1 MNAVTT
7 EILALAHDA
16 GVPPAPP
23 EAHRQAADVRDLPL
37 KRLVASPYNVRRV
50 PRTGIKELALNIW
63 HTGGLLQNL
72 VVHAM
77 KVGPKKA
84 QTFGVAAGERRRL
97 ALVYLLEHGYIP
109 ADYPV
114 RCLVVPVADA
124 VLLSATE
131 NEMREPMHPA
141 DACDAYRVL
150 VDAGRAVAEVAEI
163 YGVSVQT
170 VHRRLKLARV
180 SPTLVELFRDDQ
192 IGADQMMALALSDS
206 HDEQERAWFDAQPH
220 DRHAQ
225 AIRRKLIAGERDFLN
240 NRVALYVGI
249 DAFEAAGGSVRRD
262 LFSDDGSAW
271 YSDQALMERV
281 ALEQLGVVAAEVL
294 NEGWGWVEPV
304 LTFDYH
310 ARCRFV
316 QIAPT
321 SVPPTDEQQQELDE
335 IDARVVVIAEQ
346 QEAPD
351 VDEETYDRLCNEET
365 TLSLRYAA
373 IEDSLAVYTP
383 LQKAGAGAIVTI
395 EQDGTLTVMRGW
407 VKKPEATNPVVDNS
421 SDDSDATDDSND
433 TADGSPGA
441 TEGGI
446 SPAPA
451 PKEDSPHS
459 AALTRRLNARRTAAV
474 GMALARQPHVALA
487 ALVHRFLVSEYAA
500 GSAASALDI
509 QWHDKADTIERA
521 APELADD
528 LAYRLHSEQRSGW
541 SGVIPA
547 DSAALFGWCVEQTD
561 ERLML
566 ILAQYVAASLDSVT
580 IDERPHA
587 INSLIPALGLNMA
600 DEWKPTRASYFDH
613 VPKARIADVVA
624 AAVSHAEGM
633 RIAKLKKADAAAEA
647 ERLMAGRG
655 WLPEHLAQAE
665 VRTSNLW
672 QLLRDRDD
680 EAELD
685 PVNDGQF
692 GAAHVEP
699 AEQVEH
705 IDRTESVE
713 E

>member
-7 EILALAHDA
+7 EIPAIAHDA

-23 EAHRQAADVRDLPL
+23 EAHRLADDVRDLPL

-63 HTGGLLQNL
+63 HTGRLLQNL

-97 ALVYLLEHGYIP
+97 ALVYLLEHDYIS

-114 RCLVVPVADA
+114 RCLVVPVEDA

-150 VDAGRAVAEVAEI
+150 VDAGRTVADVAEI

-170 VHRRLKLARV
+170 VYRRLKLARV
-180 SPTLVELFRDDQ
+180 SPKLVDLFRDDQ

-225 AIRRKLIAGERDFLN
+225 AIRRKLVAGERDFLS

-271 YSDQALMERV
+271 YADQALMERV
-281 ALEQLGVVAAEVL
+281 ALEQLGAAAAEVL
-294 NEGWGWVEPV
+294 NEGWDWVEPV

-310 ARCRFV
+310 ARCRFA

-321 SVPPTDEQQQELDE
+321 NVPPTDEQQQELDA
-335 IDARVVVIAEQ
+335 INARVVVIAEQ

-351 VDEETYDRLCNEET
+351 VDEEAYERLCDEET
-365 TLSLRYAA
+365 ALSERYAA
-373 IEDSLAVYTP
+373 IEDSLSIYTP

-395 EQDGTLTVMRGW
+395 EQDGTLAVMRGW
-407 VKKPEATNPVVDNS
+407 IKKPEAANPAATENS
-421 SDDSDATDDSND
+421 GDDSADSND
-433 TADGSPGA
+433 TDGGTPGA
-441 TEGGI
+441 TVRGV

-451 PKEDSPHS
+451 PKVDSPHS

-487 ALVHRFLVSEYAA
+487 ALVHRFLAAEYAA

-509 QWHDKADTIERA
+509 QWHDKADTVERA

-528 LAYRLHSEQRSGW
+528 LAYRLHGEQRSAW
-541 SGVIPA
+541 AGVIPA
-547 DSAALFGWCVEQTD
+547 DSAALFDWCVEQTD

-600 DEWKPTRASYFDH
+600 DDWTPTRASYFDH

-665 VRTSNLW
+665 VRTCNLW
-672 QLLRDRDD
+672 QLRRDRDD

-685 PVNDGQF
+685 SVNDDQSE
-692 GAAHVEP
+692 AAHVEP

-705 IDRTESVE
+705 IDHTESGE
-713 E
+713 A

>member
-7 EILALAHDA
+7 EIPALAHDA

-23 EAHRQAADVRDLPL
+23 EAHRQAADVRDIPL

-84 QTFGVAAGERRRL
+84 QTYGVAAGERRRL
-97 ALVYLLEHGYIP
+97 ALIYLLEHDYIP

-114 RCLVVPVADA
+114 RCLVVSVEDA

-170 VHRRLKLARV
+170 VQRRLKLARV
-180 SPTLVELFRDDQ
+180 SPKLVDLFRDDQ

-225 AIRRKLIAGERDFLN
+225 AIRRKLVAGERDFLSS
-240 NRVALYVGI
+240 RVALYVGI
-249 DAFEAAGGSVRRD
+249 DAFETAGGSVRRD

-294 NEGWGWVEPV
+294 NEGWDWVEPV

-310 ARCRFV
+310 ARCRFA

-321 SVPPTDEQQQELDE
+321 SVPPTDEQQQELDA
-335 IDARVVVIAEQ
+335 IDARVAAITEQ
-346 QEAPD
+346 QNDDDITEEAYERLC
-351 VDEETYDRLCNEET
+351 DEEAV
-365 TLSLRYAA
+365 LSERYAA
-373 IEDSLAVYTP
+373 IEESLAVYTP
-383 LQKAGAGAIVTI
+383 DQRAGAGAIVTI
-395 EQDGTLTVMRGW
+395 EQDGTLTIMRGW
-407 VKKPEATNPVVDNS
+407 VKKPEATNPAVDKS
-421 SDDSDATDDSND
+421 SDDSDETDD
-433 TADGSPGA
+433 GGPGA
-441 TEGGI
+441 TVHGP
-446 SPAPA
+446 SPASA
-451 PKEDSPHS
+451 PKEDGPHS

-487 ALVHRFLVSEYAA
+487 ALVHRFLASEYAA

-509 QWHDKADTIERA
+509 QWHDKADTVERA

-528 LAYRLHSEQRSGW
+528 LAYRLHSAQRLGW

-547 DSAALFGWCVEQTD
+547 DSAALFDWCVEQTD

-580 IDERPHA
+580 NDERPHA

-613 VPKARIADVVA
+613 LPKARIADVVA

-655 WLPEHLAQAE
+655 WLPEHLARAE

-672 QLLRDRDD
+672 QLLQERDD

-685 PVNDGQF
+685 PVNDGQS

-705 IDRTESVE
+705 IDHAESVE

>member
-7 EILALAHDA
+7 EIPALAHDA

-23 EAHRQAADVRDLPL
+23 EAHRQADDVRDIPL

-63 HTGGLLQNL
+63 RTGRLLQNL
-72 VVHAM
+72 VVHTM

-97 ALVYLLEHGYIP
+97 ALIYLLEHDYIS

-114 RCLVVPVADA
+114 RCLVVSVEDA

-170 VHRRLKLARV
+170 VQRRLKLARV
-180 SPTLVELFRDDQ
+180 SPKLVDLFRDDQ

-225 AIRRKLIAGERDFLN
+225 AIRRKLVAGERDFLN

-249 DAFEAAGGSVRRD
+249 EAFEAAGGSVRRD
-262 LFSDDGSAW
+262 LFSDDGTAW

-294 NEGWGWVEPV
+294 NEGWDWVEPV

-310 ARCRFV
+310 ARCRFAK
-316 QIAPT
+316 IAPT
-321 SVPPTDEQQQELDE
+321 DVPPNDEQQQELDA
-335 IDARVVVIAEQ
+335 IDARIAAITEQ
-346 QEAPD
+346 QEAAD
-351 VDEETYDRLCNEET
+351 IDEETYDRLCDEET
-365 TLSLRYAA
+365 ALSERYAA
-373 IEDSLAVYTP
+373 IEESLAVYTP
-383 LQKAGAGAIVTI
+383 DQRAGAGAIVTI

-407 VKKPEATNPVVDNS
+407 VKKLEATNPAADNS
-421 SDDSDATDDSND
+421 SDDSNDTDDG
-433 TADGSPGA
+433 GSGA
-441 TEGGI
+441 TVHDPL
-446 SPAPA
+446 PAPA
-451 PKEDSPHS
+451 PKEDGPHS

-487 ALVHRFLVSEYAA
+487 ALVHRFLAAKYAA

-528 LAYRLHSEQRSGW
+528 LAYRLHSAQRSGW

-547 DSAALFGWCVEQTD
+547 DSAALFEWCVEQTD

-655 WLPEHLAQAE
+655 WLPEHLEQAE
-665 VRTSNLW
+665 VHTSNLW
-672 QLLRDRDD
+672 QLLQCRDD
-680 EAELD
+680 D
-685 PVNDGQF
+685 PEHDSDDDDQP
-692 GAAHVEP
+692 GAASVAP
-699 AEQVEH
+699 DEQVEQ
-705 IDRTESVE
+705 TEHVE